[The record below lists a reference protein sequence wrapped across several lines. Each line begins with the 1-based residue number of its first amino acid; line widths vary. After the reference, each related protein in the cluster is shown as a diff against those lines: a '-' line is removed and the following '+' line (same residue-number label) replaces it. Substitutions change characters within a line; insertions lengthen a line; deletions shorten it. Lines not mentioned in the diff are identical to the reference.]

1 MNELL
6 ALTLA
11 LVVGVGLGAIFF
23 GVLWW
28 TVRKGVVSKQPALWF
43 LGSLLLR
50 MSITLAGFYFVS
62 GGRWERLLACL
73 LGFIVARFLVTRLTS
88 NFETRMGSARV
99 PRASSGV
106 APELS
111 SPTISGISGGKNL
124 RDEVLGATPKTT
136 RRPPARRE
144 GGRRMLPGQ
153 KSVCRVAGDG
163 PRWLADSFEGQNHS
177 V

>member
-1 MNELL
+1 MNEFL

-106 APELS
+106 APELLSPAIPGLS
-111 SPTISGISGGKNL
+111 SAEKSEGL
-124 RDEVLGATPKTT
+124 CFRRGAENHTPEACA
-136 RRPPARRE
+136 PQPLEHHGSSAME
-144 GGRRMLPGQ
+144 
-153 KSVCRVAGDG
+153 AGHA
-163 PRWLADSFEGQNHS
+163 P
-177 V
+177 